1 MHASTMIE
9 EVNVIMSYPNKMHAY
24 LMYFQSA
31 VNYVS
36 IVTFLDYF
44 FNLYLPSIYKTPV
57 SLEIHAK
64 TLRRWLPQNEF
75 SQPNIYFDPGW
86 PR

>member
-1 MHASTMIE
+1 MHASTVIE

-36 IVTFLDYF
+36 IVTFFGF
-44 FNLYLPSIYKTPV
+44 F
-57 SLEIHAK
+57 
-64 TLRRWLPQNEF
+64 
-75 SQPNIYFDPGW
+75 
-86 PR
+86 